1 MATTQAKTVQ
11 NEQGF
16 TLLELIVVVAVL
28 GILMAIAI
36 QQFSLYRSRAT
47 DTAMRSD
54 LKNAALAMES
64 YYGEFLDYPVSVN
77 ALRLVGYRNTNGVT
91 LTINVSSP
99 SSFTLNAATPNGTQ
113 PSFTFDSTTGLIN

>member
-1 MATTQAKTVQ
+1 MDTTHRKTAMG
-11 NEQGF
+11 EQGF

-47 DTAMRSD
+47 DAAMRSD

-64 YYGEFLDYPVSVN
+64 YYGEFLDYPASVN

-113 PSFTFDSTTGLIN
+113 PSFTFDSSTGLIN

>member
-1 MATTQAKTVQ
+1 MPSPQPNSSEA
-11 NEQGF
+11 GF

-28 GILMAIAI
+28 GILAAIAI
-36 QQFSLYRSRAT
+36 QQFALFRSRAM

-64 YYGEFLDYPVSVN
+64 YYGEFLDYPTTLN
-77 ALRLVGYRNTNGVT
+77 AIQLVGYRRTNGVI
-91 LTINVSSP
+91 LTISVTSP
-99 SSFTLNAATPNGTQ
+99 SSFTLNAAMPNGTQ

>member
-1 MATTQAKTVQ
+1 MNPRQPKRPSPQ
-11 NEQGF
+11 DGF

-28 GILMAIAI
+28 GILAAIAI
-36 QQFSLYRSRAT
+36 QQFAIYRARAV

-64 YYGEFLDYPVSVN
+64 YYGEFLEYPTTLN
-77 ALRLVGYRNTNGVT
+77 AIQLVGFRKTSGVT
-91 LTINVSSP
+91 LTITVPTP
-99 SSFTLNAATPNGTQ
+99 STFTITAAMPNGTQ

>member
-1 MATTQAKTVQ
+1 MSTGQENTVR

-47 DTAMRSD
+47 DAAMRSD

-113 PSFTFDSTTGLIN
+113 PSFTFDSSTGLIN